1 MRRWSTS
8 ISLCCVVLKKTI
20 FNNIHPAALRKM
32 KNGKE
37 AGKDQ
42 VNIETLK
49 AGDETIA
56 KQLAKLYTK
65 CITERRIPKTWK
77 EANMVIF
84 FKKGNRKDIK
94 NYRPICLLSN
104 MYKLFTK
111 IITTRLEKKLDENQP
126 REQAGFRSKYSTTDH
141 IHAINQLKEKCREY
155 NIPLCVAFVDYEKA
169 FDSVQTQAI
178 LTSLQEQGIED
189 VYIEI
194 LKDIYTDSSVTVHL
208 HKESE
213 KIRIKRG
220 VRQGDTIS
228 PKLFTATLES
238 IFRRLNW
245 EHKGVKIDGE
255 FLSNLRFAD
264 DIFLCTET
272 PQELQQMLQEL
283 SDESRRMGLKM
294 NIAKTKVMVVDNTP
308 ININNV
314 LIENFQGYVYLGQH
328 YSLKEKNQDKEI
340 QRRIMAGWAAYA
352 KHRDI
357 FKSNLAICLKRQVY
371 NSCVLPAMTYGAE
384 TWTLTK
390 QAQNKLAAAQTKM
403 ERSMLNITYKDR
415 KTNIWVRERTKVI
428 DIINTVRKM
437 KWSWAGHIN
446 RLKDD
451 RWTWRVTSWRP
462 YDKKRRQGRPAKR
475 WRDDLDKYWSDTI
488 WQRKAQDRVVWRQHA
503 EAFAQPRDTT
513 AA

>member
-1 MRRWSTS
+1 MIALLDKQGREIQEQDRIMERIEEFYSELFDS
-8 ISLCCVVLKKTI
+8 DQAVTI
-20 FNNIHPAALRKM
+20 QTYPKEVPPIMAWEVEAALRKM

-37 AGKDQ
+37 AGKYQ

-65 CITERRIPKTWK
+65 CMTERHIPETWK

-104 MYKLFTK
+104 MYKLLK
-111 IITTRLEKKLDENQP
+111 KSITTRLEKKLDDNQP
-126 REQAGFRSKYSTTDH
+126 RDQARFRSKYSTTDH
-141 IHAINQLKEKCREY
+141 IHAINQLKEKCREC

-220 VRQGDTIS
+220 VRHHKDKDKGDGC
-228 PKLFTATLES
+228 
-238 IFRRLNW
+238 RQ
-245 EHKGVKIDGE
+245 HHY
-255 FLSNLRFAD
+255 
-264 DIFLCTET
+264 
-272 PQELQQMLQEL
+272 
-283 SDESRRMGLKM
+283 
-294 NIAKTKVMVVDNTP
+294 
-308 ININNV
+308 NNV
-314 LIENFQGYVYLGQH
+314 LIENVPGYVYLGQH

-390 QAQNKLAAAQTKM
+390 QARTNLRPHRPKWKEVCSTSHTKIEGPTSGLGRGQN
-403 ERSMLNITYKDR
+403 S
-415 KTNIWVRERTKVI
+415 
-428 DIINTVRKM
+428 
-437 KWSWAGHIN
+437 
-446 RLKDD
+446 
-451 RWTWRVTSWRP
+451 
-462 YDKKRRQGRPAKR
+462 
-475 WRDDLDKYWSDTI
+475 
-488 WQRKAQDRVVWRQHA
+488 
-503 EAFAQPRDTT
+503 
-513 AA
+513 